1 ALGSAYFVRENIP
14 IQQWNFTSKRKIN
27 V

>member
-14 IQQWNFTSKRKIN
+14 IQQWNFTSKRKRN